1 MEVKKTAVKVAEGVK
16 SDSLNFVV
24 AGFSFAAAVAWMDL
38 IRWAVA
44 NIVKVKQ
51 NGATYFLLTAL
62 LTTLISVLVFVIVSR
77 YNGSI
82 TKPQPVYAVT
92 R

>member
-1 MEVKKTAVKVAEGVK
+1 MEVKKTAMKVAEGVK
-16 SDSLNFVV
+16 SDTLNFVV

-62 LTTLISVLVFVIVSR
+62 LTTLISVLVFVTVNR
-77 YNGSI
+77 FNGV

>member
-1 MEVKKTAVKVAEGVK
+1 MELQKTAMKVAEGVK

-44 NIVKVKQ
+44 NVVKVKQ
-51 NGATYFLLTAL
+51 NGAIYFLLTAL
-62 LTTLISVLVFVIVSR
+62 LTTLISVLVFVIVNR
-77 YNGSI
+77 FNGKV
-82 TKPQPVYAVT
+82 TKQQPVYAVT

>member
-1 MEVKKTAVKVAEGVK
+1 MEPKKTVMKVAEGVK

-62 LTTLISVLVFVIVSR
+62 LTTLISVLVFVMVSR
-77 YNGSI
+77 YNGNI